1 MACVAAPL
9 FATGGEKSAGRPCPV
24 AGIVIFAEGRSV
36 ASGKEKEM
44 LLRTALIQTDIRWG
58 DKQANLEAAER
69 RLRALEQTDL
79 AVLPEMFATGFMTE
93 DDAAAEPMEG
103 ATVGWMRRMARETG
117 MAVAGSVIVRE
128 EGAGRARNRFVLA
141 EADGSLA
148 WYDKRHLFSFGGE
161 DRRYEAGT
169 QRTVMVCR
177 GVRLLP
183 LICYDLRF
191 PVWSR
196 NRNDYDALL
205 YVASWPASRIA
216 AWDALL
222 PARAIENQAY
232 VLGVNRVGN
241 DPTAAYNGHTAAFDF
256 LGRPMG
262 TLPDGE
268 EGIVR
273 AMIDTEALAA
283 FRDRFRAWADAD
295 DFALRI

>member
-1 MACVAAPL
+1 MRI
-9 FATGGEKSAGRPCPV
+9 S
-24 AGIVIFAEGRSV
+24 
-36 ASGKEKEM
+36 
-44 LLRTALIQTDIRWG
+44 LIQTDIAWE
-58 DKQANLEAAER
+58 DKQENLR
-69 RLRALEQTDL
+69 RLRLRLEELKGRTDL
-79 AVLPEMFATGFMTE
+79 VVVPETFTTGFSMNA
-93 DDAAAEPMEG
+93 DRLAEPLTG
-103 ATVGWMRRMARETG
+103 PTVSLLQQWASKYCT
-117 MAVAGSVIVRE
+117 ALAGSFIARHDD
-128 EGAGRARNRFVLA
+128 GTCRNRFFFFTP
-141 EADGSLA
+141 DGKA
-148 WYDKRHLFSFGGE
+148 AYYDKRHLFRMGHE
-161 DRRYEAGT
+161 DQYFAPGRERPVISY
-169 QRTVMVCR
+169 RDFR
-177 GVRLLP
+177 ILP
-183 LICYDLRF
+183 QVCYDLRF

-241 DPTAAYNGHTAAFDF
+241 DPTAAYNGHSAAFDF

-268 EGIVR
+268 EGVVR
-273 AMIDTEALAA
+273 ATIDTEALAA